1 MKFYELQVISVNKFS
16 YITVTSFLII
26 SNIKNEILQVNFANY
41 KPSGYPF

>member
-41 KPSGYPF
+41 NPSGYPF